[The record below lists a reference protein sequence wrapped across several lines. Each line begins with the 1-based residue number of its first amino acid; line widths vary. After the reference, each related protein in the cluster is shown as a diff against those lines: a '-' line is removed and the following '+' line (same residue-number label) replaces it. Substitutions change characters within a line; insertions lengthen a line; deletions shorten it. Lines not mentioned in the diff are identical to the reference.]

1 MAREIWQKSGV
12 IWCQE
17 PEARKS
23 HCVCTEEA
31 SVNRSRTD
39 YKTSRPPCSD
49 LLSLVGLHLL
59 RAPPPFQHAHQLGI
73 KVSDWRAY
81 GDISYSKAQHL
92 ISSWPWFGTRCL
104 FTVHYTCRH
113 TMRQQQTPLGTHCLP
128 SETVLW
134 LWITVPNGL
143 CSLLLSQK
151 HNSSIT
157 VNPDVECIL
166 PTTP

>member
-1 MAREIWQKSGV
+1 MTKVWGDLV
-12 IWCQE
+12 
-17 PEARKS
+17 
-23 HCVCTEEA
+23 
-31 SVNRSRTD
+31 SRTRSE
-39 YKTSRPPCSD
+39 KVTMCLHWGSLCKQEVGQIIKLQG
-49 LLSLVGLHLL
+49 LLAVTYFPQWNLL
-59 RAPPPFQHAHQLGI
+59 RAPLPFQHAHQLGT

-81 GDISYSKAQHL
+81 GDISYSEAHHL
-92 ISSWPWFGTRCL
+92 ISLWPWFGTRCL

-134 LWITVPNGL
+134 LWITVLNGL

-166 PTTP
+166 PTTR